1 MTGLRYYIPKDQ
13 AKLLRSE
20 SRRLGIDID
29 DVIKMR
35 LERPDEGQ
43 TLKSLQ
49 ETLEKLTERMHRYEL
64 ILMQF
69 CSLNEAQIADLGYL
83 RGAIEVQASKN
94 QQAVKRAEEIELRR
108 LQTAKEI
115 GEKIGRYL

>member
-1 MTGLRYYIPKDQ
+1 MTGLRYYISKERV
-13 AKLLRSE
+13 KFLRSE
-20 SRRLGIDID
+20 SQKLGIDID

-43 TLKSLQ
+43 TLRSLQ

-69 CSLNEAQIADLGYL
+69 CSLNEAEIADLGYL

>member
-13 AKLLRSE
+13 AKFLRSE
-20 SRRLGIDID
+20 SRRLGIAID

-64 ILMQF
+64 ILMHF
-69 CSLNEAQIADLGYL
+69 CSLNEAEIADLGYL

-94 QQAVKRAEEIELRR
+94 QQAVKRAEEIERRR